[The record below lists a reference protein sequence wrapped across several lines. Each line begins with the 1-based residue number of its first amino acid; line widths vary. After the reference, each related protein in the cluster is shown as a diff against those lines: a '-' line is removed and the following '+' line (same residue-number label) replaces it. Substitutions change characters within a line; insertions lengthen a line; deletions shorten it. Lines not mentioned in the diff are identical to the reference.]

1 MADGIAEVG
10 TLGPESE
17 ADTVEKVTAEEEF
30 ACFTPARSFDRRR

>member
-17 ADTVEKVTAEEEF
+17 ADAVEKLS
-30 ACFTPARSFDRRR
+30 PRSSSVLRQLVHLIAVDN